1 MKILLSN
8 DDGIDASGILAAKH
22 AVSDFGDTI
31 LVAPSSQQSGIGH
44 ALTLFEPLRVNKV
57 RLMDDDM
64 GYGVSGTPTD
74 AITIGIFEILDKHVP
89 MIVVGKVISRI
100 NFDRGHGNTSL
111 LRRARNCNCAFC
123 TMFYEQNCTDTQN
136 NTVY

>member
-1 MKILLSN
+1 MIHMKILLSN

-22 AVSDFGDTI
+22 AVSDLGDTI

-74 AITIGIFEILDKHVP
+74 AITVGILRYLISFQIWSYLVSIL
-89 MIVVGKVISRI
+89 G
-100 NFDRGHGNTSL
+100 
-111 LRRARNCNCAFC
+111 
-123 TMFYEQNCTDTQN
+123 
-136 NTVY
+136 